1 MRSIDIPQ
9 ANTLDSVRLV
19 VHSIDLGVRRIETLS
34 DFTGFSLRHTG
45 YRLHAAR
52 IIGLVSMDGDDA
64 YVTALG
70 ERLLCTDPQ
79 SEAERAV
86 FYDAIQGSA
95 VIQLL
100 VPELLSLVPPTTEV
114 IAERLF
120 TQSKLGKATALRR
133 AGGLM
138 SWRRYVFGDAPTPH
152 RPRRKSRKPA
162 PMKSESTGE
171 QLSLF

>member
-1 MRSIDIPQ
+1 
-9 ANTLDSVRLV
+9 
-19 VHSIDLGVRRIETLS
+19 
-34 DFTGFSLRHTG
+34 
-45 YRLHAAR
+45 
-52 IIGLVSMDGDDA
+52 MDGDEA
-64 YVTALG
+64 HVTALG
-70 ERLLCTDPQ
+70 ERLLCTDPH

-100 VPELLSLVPPTTEV
+100 VPELLSLVPPSTDT

-120 TQSKLGKATALRR
+120 AQSKLGRATALRR

-138 SWRRYVFGDAPTPH
+138 SWRRYVFGDAPPTQ
-152 RPRRKSRKPA
+152 RPRRKSRKPE